1 MHTTTHTPE
10 RERVPWV
17 GRTGHSKKE
26 RAARAP
32 AAGSRDTNKR
42 RDRPTL
48 PHGTRAPP
56 PHAVSQLQL
65 PSDCPTQFCNG
76 KIRGGH
82 TCSAPAD
89 LHEAT
94 CHMISQARTSS
105 HSTVHTSCTAVYGL
119 HSRSVYGKRND
130 SSHCVHASCCPNR
143 QPNFPRARII
153 REALFSSCGARAC
166 MNMVLQLD
174 TVVHLYVYLP
184 PPTLQL
190 YSLGGGCYR
199 VPALGLAISA
209 RETTNHHL
217 I

>member
-32 AAGSRDTNKR
+32 RRPGPGTQTSDATARPSRTAR
-42 RDRPTL
+42 EP
-48 PHGTRAPP
+48 PP

-94 CHMISQARTSS
+94 CHMISQGQARTRL
-105 HSTVHTSCTAVYGL
+105 CTHPV
-119 HSRSVYGKRND
+119 
-130 SSHCVHASCCPNR
+130 
-143 QPNFPRARII
+143 
-153 REALFSSCGARAC
+153 
-166 MNMVLQLD
+166 
-174 TVVHLYVYLP
+174 
-184 PPTLQL
+184 QL
-190 YSLGGGCYR
+190 YTAYTLVRYTVNVTIAAIVCMHHAAPTVSRISR
-199 VPALGLAISA
+199 VRGSFERRCSRAAGRVRA
-209 RETTNHHL
+209 
-217 I
+217 